1 MKNKFLNKKLIICFF
16 ALIVISIV
24 SCKKYLEVTPVS
36 YFSPELTFDNPTN
49 ALKAIYGTYATLTGD
64 NGYGIRLSMYY
75 TLDDDIMMGQGGTP
89 YPDGERRDIAHYN
102 VTPSN
107 TQLAAPFNQLY
118 LGIERANLCIYYIP
132 KMAQYESG
140 STQEKK
146 DLRRMH
152 GEALTLRALLATEL
166 IRNWGDLPIQFE
178 PSFTQTNLY
187 QAKADRDSI
196 YDRLIADLATA
207 ENLVPWRTEVTRDE
221 RITQGAVRGLRAR
234 IALYRGGYSLR
245 KNRQMVRGSNFLTYY
260 QIAKDECKAIM
271 DRPQDHKLN
280 PSFQAVWKDNICANQ
295 IEPNGEVIFEVAMAG
310 GNSATGDSKLGYYNG
325 PRYNSVGN
333 GALTIL
339 PTYFYMFDSTDNRRD
354 VICAPYNIN
363 VGNTYTGRSGAT
375 IVDGK
380 FRRDWIVPGV
390 LTSAAQ
396 YFGVNWP
403 ILRFSDVL
411 LMYAE
416 ADNEINQGPTAAA
429 KLAYE
434 TVRKRSYPA
443 NDPFIGITPTT
454 YSTFFD
460 AIVKERALELGGEG
474 IRKYDL
480 IRWNLLNTKINEV
493 KTLLPLLATR
503 TGLPWSGY
511 PSNMY
516 YNKLVTTGLVWAGS
530 YYKPSVTPTPSTAT
544 FTSVSWLGSA
554 ITTTITPYYAISFQT
569 GKSELLPIPQ
579 SARDAN
585 PALTQDYGY

>member
-1 MKNKFLNKKLIICFF
+1 MKNFFNKKFIIGAF
-16 ALIVISIV
+16 AIATISIV
-24 SCKKYLEVTPVS
+24 SCKKYLDVAPES
-36 YFSPELTFDNPTN
+36 YFAPELTFDNPTN

-102 VTPSN
+102 VTPAN
-107 TQLAAPFNQLY
+107 TQLSAPFNQMY

-132 KMAQYESG
+132 KMAQYETG
-140 STQEKK
+140 NAQEKK

-166 IRNWGDLPIQFE
+166 IRNWGDVPMQFE
-178 PSFTQTNLY
+178 PSFTQTNLF
-187 QAKADRDSI
+187 KPKMNRDSI
-196 YDRLIADLATA
+196 YDRLIADLAVA
-207 ENLVPWRTEVTRDE
+207 ETLVPWRTEVPSDE

-245 KNRQMVRGSNFLTYY
+245 VNRQMERGSNYLTYY
-260 QIAKDECKAIM
+260 TIARDECAAIM
-271 DRPQDHKLN
+271 ARPADHKLN
-280 PSFQAVWKDNICANQ
+280 PSFQAVWKDNICANK

-310 GNSATGDSKLGYYNG
+310 GSSATGDSKLGYYNG
-325 PRYNSVGN
+325 PRYNSLGN

-339 PTYFYMFDSTDNRRD
+339 PNYFYMFDSTDARRD
-354 VICAPYNIN
+354 VTCAPYNIN

-380 FRRDWIVPGV
+380 FRRDWISPNV

-411 LMYAE
+411 LMFAE
-416 ADNEINQGPTAAA
+416 AENEINQGPTAAA
-429 KLAYE
+429 KLAFE
-434 TVRKRSYPA
+434 TVRKRAFPL
-443 NDPFIGITPTT
+443 NDPLIGVTPST
-454 YSTFFD
+454 YSGFFD

-480 IRWNLLNTKINEV
+480 IRWNLLGTKINET
-493 KTLLPLLATR
+493 KALLPIMASR

-511 PSNMY
+511 PANMY

-530 YYKPSVTPTPSTAT
+530 YYRPSVTPTPPTTT

-554 ITTTITPYYAISFQT
+554 ITTTIIPYYAIAFT
-569 GKSELLPIPQ
+569 PGKSELLPIPQ